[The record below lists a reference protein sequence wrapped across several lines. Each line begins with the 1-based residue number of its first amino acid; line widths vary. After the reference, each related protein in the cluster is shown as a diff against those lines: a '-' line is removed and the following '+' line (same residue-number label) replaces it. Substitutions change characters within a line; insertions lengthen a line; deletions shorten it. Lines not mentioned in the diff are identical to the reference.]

1 MIPCVLGQQGFL
13 AVVRWVGVFHEHL
26 SFKCGDSEVVPP
38 SPVSPCFVSMTGACL
53 SSTRGLMAG
62 LPGFAC
68 YGSSLHLGAG
78 CQYWKLLDASVTQL
92 PLCNA
97 LIKEGFIVVIVDQA
111 GNFGHES
118 FDRCLLVTS

>member
-1 MIPCVLGQQGFL
+1 MCSMIPCVLGLQGFL
-13 AVVRWVGVFHEHL
+13 VVVHWVVVFHEHL
-26 SFKCGDSEVVPP
+26 SFQLWGLGGC
-38 SPVSPCFVSMTGACL
+38 SPLSRLPLFFHGFFSVTGTCL

-92 PLCNA
+92 ALCNA
-97 LIKEGFIVVIVDQA
+97 VIKEGFIVVIVDQA
-111 GNFGHES
+111 GNLGHES
-118 FDRCLLVTS
+118 FD